1 MALSLVELP
10 IPTKVAML
18 LKDKGI
24 TTLYPPQEEAVKKGI
39 FKKKN
44 LVMAAP
50 TASGKTLIAEL
61 VMLKNIFENR
71 GKAIYLV
78 PLRAIASEKYKE
90 FKKYEEIG
98 IKVAITTGDY
108 DSSDQWLANY
118 DIIIT
123 TNEKADSLLRH
134 NPSWINNIAV
144 IVADEIHL
152 INDEDRGPTLEVVL
166 TRLMQI
172 NPEAQIIALS
182 ATINNADE
190 IAHWLNAELVVS
202 NWRPVPLKE
211 GVCYRRTVQFSDGS
225 IIKVKE
231 IVSNATVNLALHGL
245 LNNGQ
250 VLVFTNTRRK
260 GVKLAQK
267 IADVISNRPF
277 SQYLERESLNKVSQE
292 IISSTETTQL
302 SRQLA
307 ELVVNGVVFHHAG
320 LHYVHREIIEN
331 AYRNNIIKIIVATPT
346 LAAGVNLPAR
356 YVIIDSVKRYDM
368 RYGYSYIPILEYK
381 QMVGRAG
388 RPQYDDIGYAITIAR
403 SKSEINYLLET
414 YVMGNPEDITS
425 KLANR
430 AILVKHILASIAAK
444 YTPSLK
450 NMITFFSRTFY
461 GFKEDLSIIERI
473 IKDSL
478 SFLLAEEFV
487 VEKSNFFSATRFG
500 ERVSQLYIDPYTA
513 IIFRNFLLS
522 DRDFSNITAF
532 GLLHLICHTPDMPKL
547 NISRNEVYEYEDIL
561 EDRYDQILVSTDEFY
576 RGGFEYYE
584 FLSEV
589 KTASLLE
596 DWINEKPEDL
606 ILDKYNI
613 GSGDLLRLK
622 ENAEWLLYAVGEIA
636 KIFGKDKILKIINDL
651 KVRVKYG
658 VKQELLELAKL
669 EGVGRIRARILY
681 NAGYTTIEKLR
692 SANQKDLERLPYFGP
707 KIAEQIISQLR
718 RI

>member
-1 MALSLVELP
+1 
-10 IPTKVAML
+10 
-18 LKDKGI
+18 
-24 TTLYPPQEEAVKKGI
+24 
-39 FKKKN
+39 
-44 LVMAAP
+44 MAAP

-144 IVADEIHL
+144 VVADEIHL

-172 NPEAQIIALS
+172 NPEAQIITLS

-267 IADVISNRPF
+267 IADVISNRLF
-277 SQYLERESLNKVSQE
+277 SQYLERESLHKVSQE

-320 LHYVHREIIEN
+320 LHYAHREIIEN
-331 AYRNNIIKIIVATPT
+331 AFRNNIIKIIVATPT

-356 YVIIDSVKRYDM
+356 YVLSLI
-368 RYGYSYIPILEYK
+368 
-381 QMVGRAG
+381 
-388 RPQYDDIGYAITIAR
+388 
-403 SKSEINYLLET
+403 
-414 YVMGNPEDITS
+414 
-425 KLANR
+425 
-430 AILVKHILASIAAK
+430 HI
-444 YTPSLK
+444 
-450 NMITFFSRTFY
+450 
-461 GFKEDLSIIERI
+461 
-473 IKDSL
+473 
-478 SFLLAEEFV
+478 
-487 VEKSNFFSATRFG
+487 
-500 ERVSQLYIDPYTA
+500 
-513 IIFRNFLLS
+513 
-522 DRDFSNITAF
+522 
-532 GLLHLICHTPDMPKL
+532 
-547 NISRNEVYEYEDIL
+547 
-561 EDRYDQILVSTDEFY
+561 
-576 RGGFEYYE
+576 
-584 FLSEV
+584 
-589 KTASLLE
+589 
-596 DWINEKPEDL
+596 
-606 ILDKYNI
+606 
-613 GSGDLLRLK
+613 
-622 ENAEWLLYAVGEIA
+622 
-636 KIFGKDKILKIINDL
+636 
-651 KVRVKYG
+651 
-658 VKQELLELAKL
+658 
-669 EGVGRIRARILY
+669 
-681 NAGYTTIEKLR
+681 
-692 SANQKDLERLPYFGP
+692 
-707 KIAEQIISQLR
+707 
-718 RI
+718 